1 MRVWCVMLRWTM
13 LLSTDGIVVCR
24 FGRKTIFFPPIAAIL
39 RAPAPTHF
47 LLFPFPPAMT
57 SAQIRQSFLDFFKS
71 KQHTIVPSDNVGY
84 TSRDGARIFTNAGM
98 NQFVPIFLGE
108 RTADVDTW
116 PGVLSKGL
124 PTRAADTQKCIRAGG
139 KHNDLEDVGLDT
151 YHHTFFEML
160 GNWSFGDYFKK
171 EAIAWAWEL
180 VIEKWKFPP
189 TRVFATIYQPGPG
202 DPADRDQEAWDIWAE
217 KFRSVGLDP
226 DIHIVNGNKKDNFW
240 MMADTGPCGPCTE
253 VHIDLTPGPIA
264 LDEDRQRAGAKLVN
278 GSDASCIEIWN
289 NVFIQ
294 YNANP
299 DGTFVPLPAQHVD
312 TGMGFERVCSIIQG
326 TKNFTDF
333 ETAKISNYD
342 TDVFKPIF
350 DELTKLSGKHYKSTL
365 PKANEQGNVV
375 PVTEQEKIDV
385 AFRVIADHLRTL
397 SFSIADGIQ
406 PGNSDRNY
414 TLRRILRRAVKYGRT
429 LEFQEP
435 FFYKLVDVLA
445 EHMGDVFP
453 EIRVKREQVKA
464 VLKVEEESF
473 NRTLDKGIVLFE
485 SEANRLLGTA
495 GAAPG
500 RAGVSPAGVGVPPTS
515 QGVSPSSGASRTKRR
530 TLPHFEKPWA
540 IYNLTVTT
548 RDRRFLTPEAR
559 TITLDAIKH
568 FDGKR
573 FELFAACVMPDHFHM
588 LLQPWPKENDGTSV
602 FWTLGEIMHSVKSFT
617 AKEINKQ
624 EGTTGSVWNEE
635 RFDRYIRSDADLEEK
650 YNYILDNPRRAEI
663 VSMVGEYQWTW
674 THDDRLGETPEGSET
689 LRAFGETPNAAGGTP
704 ALPVPCDAS
713 GIVPSGATCADSSGR
728 AGVPPL
734 SADFAFRLYDE
745 QGFPLDLTE
754 LLARERG
761 LTVDTA
767 GFEKLMDEQKARARA
782 AGQKNKQ
789 IVSVS
794 EIETKEPTK
803 FIGYDALEADAKVLE
818 VVSMKDK
825 TAVVLDTSTCY
836 AEMGGQVGDAGNFI
850 IGANNFPIVST
861 TKVGNTWLHF
871 LEGEDAPAVGSTVR
885 LAVDAER
892 RHAIERHHTVTHILH
907 WALHEVVNKDA
918 TQKGSNVTPE
928 KLTFDFNS
936 AALTPN
942 QLADIE
948 RLVNER
954 IVANESVSWSEVP
967 YADIKSN
974 PGIMA
979 LFGEKYGDLV
989 RVVQIGGKPH
999 ALNGYSME
1007 LCGGTHTRGT
1017 GEIGLFKLVSESAV
1031 AAGVRRIEA
1040 IAGLEAYHTARS
1052 ETELLRT
1059 LAGKLSAQGTA
1070 DLEKK
1075 LDAMLEHTKSLER
1088 TIKAAQ
1094 QREASGKAKELLAS
1108 AKENIIIANL
1118 GDVDADYLVAVT
1130 DVLKVQLNG
1139 VVVLGGTGGGN
1150 VALVASV
1157 GKDWQA
1163 RVQAGKIISAIAPI
1177 VGGKGGG
1184 KPDFARGGGK
1194 DSSKVDQALTEAR
1207 KLIG

>member
-1 MRVWCVMLRWTM
+1 
-13 LLSTDGIVVCR
+13 
-24 FGRKTIFFPPIAAIL
+24 
-39 RAPAPTHF
+39 
-47 LLFPFPPAMT
+47 MT

-160 GNWSFGDYFKK
+160 GNWSFGDYFKQ

-217 KFRSVGLDP
+217 KFHSVGLDP
-226 DIHIVNGNKKDNFW
+226 EIHIVNGNKKDNFW

-253 VHIDLTPGPIA
+253 VHIDLTPGPIE
-264 LDEDRQRAGAKLVN
+264 LSEDRQRAGAQLVN

-333 ETAKISNYD
+333 ENAKISNYD

-429 LEFQEP
+429 LEFKEP

-464 VLKVEEESF
+464 VLKIEEEAF
-473 NRTLDKGIVLFE
+473 NRTLDRGIELFNDHIPRLRE
-485 SEANRLLGTA
+485 DIAKVASAASNTGSLALLG
-495 GAAPG
+495 
-500 RAGVSPAGVGVPPTS
+500 
-515 QGVSPSSGASRTKRR
+515 
-530 TLPHFEKPWA
+530 
-540 IYNLTVTT
+540 
-548 RDRRFLTPEAR
+548 
-559 TITLDAIKH
+559 
-568 FDGKR
+568 
-573 FELFAACVMPDHFHM
+573 
-588 LLQPWPKENDGTSV
+588 
-602 FWTLGEIMHSVKSFT
+602 
-617 AKEINKQ
+617 
-624 EGTTGSVWNEE
+624 
-635 RFDRYIRSDADLEEK
+635 
-650 YNYILDNPRRAEI
+650 AE
-663 VSMVGEYQWTW
+663 VLM
-674 THDDRLGETPEGSET
+674 
-689 LRAFGETPNAAGGTP
+689 
-704 ALPVPCDAS
+704 
-713 GIVPSGATCADSSGR
+713 SGR
-728 AGVPPL
+728 
-734 SADFAFRLYDE
+734 FAFQLYDTF
-745 QGFPLDLTE
+745 GFPLDLTE
-754 LLARERG
+754 LMAREHGFR
-761 LTVDTA
+761 VDVA
-767 GFEKLMDEQKARARA
+767 EFEKLMDEQKARARA

-825 TAVVLDTSTCY
+825 TAVILDTSTCY
-836 AEMGGQVGDAGNFI
+836 AEMGGQVGDAGNLI

-871 LEGEDAPAVGSTVR
+871 LEGEDAPVVGSTVR
-885 LAVDAER
+885 LAVDAAR

-907 WALHEVVNKDA
+907 WALHEVVNKEA
-918 TQKGSNVTPE
+918 TQKGSSVTPE

-942 QLADIE
+942 QLVDIE

-954 IVANESVSWSEVP
+954 IVANDSVSWSEVP

-989 RVVQIGGKPH
+989 RVVQIGGKPY
-999 ALNGYSME
+999 AFNGYSME

-1017 GEIGLFKLVSESAV
+1017 GEIGLFRLVSESAV
-1031 AAGVRRIEA
+1031 ASGVRRIEA
-1040 IAGLEAYHTARS
+1040 IAGLEAYHNARS

-1059 LAGKLSAQGTA
+1059 LAGKLSAQGTT

-1075 LDAMLEHTKSLER
+1075 LDALLEHAKALER

-1108 AKENIIIANL
+1108 AQDNIIIANL
-1118 GDVDADYLVAVT
+1118 GDVDADYLVSVT

-1139 VVVLGGTGGGN
+1139 VVVLGGIGGGN

-1194 DSSKVDQALTEAR
+1194 DTSKVDQALTEAR